1 MSNGEARRR
10 RWQHHSCA
18 EGAEGAE
25 GGNVLC
31 RCSLKMAAATLV
43 VVADLAAVE
52 QSANYYYY
60 W

>member
-1 MSNGEARRR
+1 MSNGETRRR
-10 RWQHHSCA
+10 RWQHHSC
-18 EGAEGAE
+18 AEGAE

-43 VVADLAAVE
+43 VVADLAAAAAVE